1 MDIPTSRER
10 EDLERLEA
18 LYDATDGG
26 RTEARPPAALEPLGV
41 AHDDAYLWMRDA
53 SRRGLV
59 EVDDG
64 MVPRAKPSSA
74 GRDLVERAR
83 QRRADRA
90 ARRRGAAS
98 RLLAWSDSTGGNVTA
113 FIASEY
119 GWVDGQRLTFDEA
132 VDAARTLDAASLI
145 KARTLGAWGG
155 DVVRCDVSILPAGRD
170 CLDEH
175 DGDVRAYQSA
185 QRASAPSLVIGQ
197 MTGALAVGGSG
208 STNTANYSGLDIAQV
223 RALAEMLVQAR
234 GTLGLDDEQLTEL
247 DTHVEAMRAGK
258 DDGHMRRAL
267 TWVGGLATSTA
278 AGALGQVLAAAAI
291 ALLGG
296 GG

>member
-1 MDIPTSRER
+1 MDIPTRRER

-18 LYDATDGG
+18 LYDATGGG
-26 RTEARPPAALEPLGV
+26 RTEAGPPAALEPLGV

-59 EVDDG
+59 EVDG
-64 MVPRAKPSSA
+64 GIVPLAKPSSA

-98 RLLAWSDSTGGNVTA
+98 RLLAWSDGTGGNVTA

-132 VDAARTLDAASLI
+132 VDVARTLDGAGLV
-145 KARTLGAWGG
+145 KARTRGAWGAE
-155 DVVRCDVSILPAGRD
+155 VVRCDVTILPAGRD

-185 QRASAPSLVIGQ
+185 QRGSAPSLVIGQ
-197 MTGALAVGGSG
+197 MMGALAVGGSG
-208 STNTANYSGLDIAQV
+208 STNTANYSGLDTEQV

-234 GTLGLDDEQLTEL
+234 GTLGLDDGQLAEL
-247 DTHVEAMRAGK
+247 DAHVEAMRDGK
-258 DDGHMRRAL
+258 DEGSMRRAL
-267 TWVGGLATSTA
+267 TWIGGLAANAA
-278 AGALGQVLAAAAI
+278 AGALGKMLAGAATVLI
-291 ALLGG
+291 GG